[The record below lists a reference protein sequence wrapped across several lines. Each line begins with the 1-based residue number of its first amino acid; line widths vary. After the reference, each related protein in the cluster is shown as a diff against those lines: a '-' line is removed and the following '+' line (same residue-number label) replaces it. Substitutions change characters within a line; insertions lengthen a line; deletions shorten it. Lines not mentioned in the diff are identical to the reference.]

1 MTLSGLELPT
11 GLSECRSYQ
20 VLHLFF
26 AVAML
31 PSGKFVE
38 VWLRQF
44 RSEEA
49 HFSSKDSATGK
60 WAYFVRGS
68 IAQHREPPFNIG
80 A

>member
-1 MTLSGLELPT
+1 MIPIRFTWKDANVSARLPAVTLTGFELPS

-26 AVAML
+26 AVAIL

-44 RSEEA
+44 
-49 HFSSKDSATGK
+49 
-60 WAYFVRGS
+60 
-68 IAQHREPPFNIG
+68 
-80 A
+80 